1 MQASRTIYLFDLQ
14 PIGSLALSRGD
25 AIRKEPNMNHELAVR
40 AFEYAAYAGLLGIA
54 VLQMHWV
61 WPLAM
66 LRLL

>member
-1 MQASRTIYLFDLQ
+1 MH
-14 PIGSLALSRGD
+14 
-25 AIRKEPNMNHELAVR
+25 NELTVR

-54 VLQMHWV
+54 LLQVHWV